1 MAEQSDKVIGES
13 EASNAAS
20 HAEITLSASA
30 KRRRKRSAAWDHFTE
45 VETSEGTKAK
55 YSHCCKLYY
64 FKSRDGTSTLLGH
77 LSTCPK
83 LPTPLVDKKQSTIGF
98 KSILGGSQ
106 GDVAVVSWKFD
117 QEECRKALCRMVIVD
132 ELSFSFVEKEGFKEF
147 MKMAQPHFWIPSRS
161 TVTRDCFNLF
171 NEEKQKL
178 RRYFI
183 ETKQRI
189 CITTDTWTSIQR
201 INYMCITAHWIDSD
215 WNMRKKILNF
225 CPIISH
231 KGEDMANGISRC
243 LCEWGINKIFTITV
257 DNASSNDVTVKELSK
272 QLTKMGTNL
281 MNGNHLHVRCMAHIM
296 NLVVQ
301 DGLKECSL
309 SIERVRHAVRYVRQS
324 PARLKRFQESCD
336 DEQLSCKKSLC
347 LDVPTRWNSTY
358 LMLSRAVEFENA
370 FSNYASREIGLRHY
384 LENSYVET
392 GITAGELLSSDWVH
406 VKRITRFLE
415 IFYLLTL
422 KISGSRYVT
431 SNIHF
436 LEICAVAVYLNQLMA
451 SEDTGLSDMAKKMQ
465 EKFNKYWGDPAKMNK
480 IIFISCI
487 LDPRYKLESVS
498 YALVKMFGEKGPS
511 IQAEI
516 KKYMTSLFSEYV
528 KSNSKGSVLAQSSP
542 CSSLDTSTSGLPN
555 SQVSTQSTGLLES
568 FMKDLKNYKTANG
581 GVDARTELD
590 KYFGEETEDDSKE
603 FNILNWWKMNSAR
616 FPILAE
622 MARDVLAVPVSSVAS
637 ESAFST
643 GGRLLD
649 SFRSSLTPN
658 LVQALVCLQ
667 DWLRSEKLQQ
677 SVSVE
682 EDLNNL
688 EQLEQVFVHYLFHI
702 FGALY
707 NFLTIANPAGSLV
720 FSSLVASSIY
730 DMEAEKQAQKPH
742 EGQLNLESVLT
753 SFFTHG

>member
-1 MAEQSDKVIGES
+1 MAEKSDKVIGES
-13 EASNAAS
+13 EASNAVS
-20 HAEITLSASA
+20 HAEITLSTSA
-30 KRRRKRSAAWDHFTE
+30 KK
-45 VETSEGTKAK
+45 
-55 YSHCCKLYY
+55 
-64 FKSRDGTSTLLGH
+64 
-77 LSTCPK
+77 
-83 LPTPLVDKKQSTIGF
+83 
-98 KSILGGSQ
+98 
-106 GDVAVVSWKFD
+106 
-117 QEECRKALCRMVIVD
+117 
-132 ELSFSFVEKEGFKEF
+132 
-147 MKMAQPHFWIPSRS
+147 
-161 TVTRDCFNLF
+161 
-171 NEEKQKL
+171 
-178 RRYFI
+178 
-183 ETKQRI
+183 
-189 CITTDTWTSIQR
+189 
-201 INYMCITAHWIDSD
+201 
-215 WNMRKKILNF
+215 MRK
-225 CPIISH
+225 SH

-243 LCEWGINKIFTITV
+243 LREWGINKIFTVTV

-309 SIERVRHAVRYVRQS
+309 YIERVRHAIRYVRQS
-324 PARLKRFQESCD
+324 PARLKRFKESCD

-384 LENSYVET
+384 LENSYVEI

-487 LDPRYKLESVS
+487 LDPHYKLESVS
-498 YALVKMFGEKGPS
+498 YALVKIFGEKGPS
-511 IQAEI
+511 IQAEV

-528 KSNSKGSVLAQSSP
+528 KSNSKGNVLAESSP
-542 CSSLDTSTSGLPN
+542 CSSLDTSTFGLSS

-568 FMKDLKNYKTANG
+568 LMKDLKNYKTASG
-581 GVDARTELD
+581 RVDARTELD

-603 FNILNWWKMNSAR
+603 FNILDWWKMNSAR

-622 MARDVLAVPVSSVAS
+622 MARHVLAVPVSSVAS
-637 ESAFST
+637 KSAFST
-643 GGRLLD
+643 GGRLPN
-649 SFRSSLTPN
+649 SFRSSLTPK
-658 LVQALVCLQ
+658 LMQALVCLQ
-667 DWLRSEKLQQ
+667 DWLRSEKLKQP
-677 SVSVE
+677 VSVE
-682 EDLNNL
+682 EDLDNL
-688 EQLEQVFVHYLFHI
+688 EQLEQGYF
-702 FGALY
+702 
-707 NFLTIANPAGSLV
+707 
-720 FSSLVASSIY
+720 LVAAI
-730 DMEAEKQAQKPH
+730 EKAPAVMRKKLCK
-742 EGQLNLESVLT
+742 EKLLCTERSCAIMFWFLLVLPT
-753 SFFTHG
+753 M